1 FRQRLAYHQVEV
13 GIHLIKRLA
22 ISIEAGNG
30 RAARPLVAG
39 VKLRAKTRQFG
50 RDACAERM
58 PRNRLQQVTQHA
70 VRVIPRGKR
79 VRHRIKR
86 RKFGVAFQFLS
97 KRHTGAP
104 IARGATV
111 IGKSVREVILEV
123 IGSRQ
128 SLSTEAVNGCVS
140 VVLVETGKLDRKST
154 RLNSSHDQISYA

>member
-1 FRQRLAYHQVEV
+1 
-13 GIHLIKRLA
+13 
-22 ISIEAGNG
+22 
-30 RAARPLVAG
+30 
-39 VKLRAKTRQFG
+39 
-50 RDACAERM
+50 M

-70 VRVIPRGKR
+70 ARVIPRGKR

-140 VVLVETGKLDRKST
+140 VVLVETGKPKNAVRADFSIGSDFLMQSALQNRPAVAHNQCREGVQLVKRSEELRRGT
-154 RLNSSHDQISYA
+154 EGRS

>member
-1 FRQRLAYHQVEV
+1 MIPRPPRSTLFPYTTLFR
-13 GIHLIKRLA
+13 
-22 ISIEAGNG
+22 S
-30 RAARPLVAG
+30 
-39 VKLRAKTRQFG
+39 LRAKTRQFG

-140 VVLVETGKLDRKST
+140 VVLVETGTLKNAVRADFSICSDFLM
-154 RLNSSHDQISYA
+154 